1 MVHPDS
7 AGLLDAA
14 IANGKTIVMADN
26 SQESRYNISDV
37 EQTFKVGFGQV
48 RSTYGNMFTIKITEP
63 QGTTFLESIALTARQ
78 LNIENHLLAR
88 YFITIEFIGR
98 VPNGSAKRHPLKFI
112 YPIVFQDIQMQVDAG
127 GANYNINAVE
137 NSVSAFSYLE
147 QVIKSQITVEAAT
160 VGEFVSEFLQKYEK
174 SLENDLLYNINAA
187 YKDEYNIEWDNET
200 GTDTWQQWKIQQAA
214 EGLKTLGPS
223 KIGNKIHFTIPNGSN
238 LSDITSMVL
247 QATAEYKKIVTD
259 TGGFMKTAPG
269 EPSSQNLDEFP
280 VFYKVVPRV
289 EFGAYDPLRGDYVK
303 IITFK
308 IKKHIMVDR
317 IMDSVQY
324 GKGIT
329 NATIQNTRVNKM
341 FTQNLLRKRY
351 DYIFTGLNSEI
362 MQLDLKFD
370 NQFYE
375 ISVVGNGQVGDPN
388 KDGSTAGQA
397 AATVHDGV
405 KALKKSI
412 VEISR
417 KISKLNQ
424 QKSGAPPSVIIRTET
439 QIEEL
444 EEQRTT
450 INNQLESQLQE
461 FSQLTRGGSGVGSSG
476 NFLTAEEAKDDI
488 SMRLRFAG
496 DVVDDSD
503 IYGPENDG
511 TGGTLQ
517 FGAVKSNLENSAD
530 MLKIEMGIRGDPY
543 WMGMPSSFYRN
554 SSVSNELADYEK
566 GGILFFLNVKF
577 PIDENSAG
585 RRIPRDDYTLSG
597 TYRVVDVINRFTGGL
612 FTQHLGAVRDLATN
626 TSTVLGTLQTP
637 QIISD
642 VNMISPG
649 SRDALPQVTSDPA
662 AIQESGG
669 PR

>member
-1 MVHPDS
+1 
-7 AGLLDAA
+7 
-14 IANGKTIVMADN
+14 
-26 SQESRYNISDV
+26 
-37 EQTFKVGFGQV
+37 
-48 RSTYGNMFTIKITEP
+48 
-63 QGTTFLESIALTARQ
+63 
-78 LNIENHLLAR
+78 
-88 YFITIEFIGR
+88 
-98 VPNGSAKRHPLKFI
+98 
-112 YPIVFQDIQMQVDAG
+112 
-127 GANYNINAVE
+127 
-137 NSVSAFSYLE
+137 VSAFSYLE

-174 SLENDLLYNINAA
+174 SLENDLLFNINAA

-259 TGGFMKTAPG
+259 TGGFMKTSPG

-280 VFYKVVPRV
+280 VFYKVVPKV
-289 EFGAYDPLRGDYVK
+289 EFGSYDPLRGDYVK

-388 KDGSTAGQA
+388 KDASTAGQA

-450 INNQLESQLQE
+450 INNQLESQLQD
-461 FSQLTRGGSGVGSSG
+461 FSQLTRGGGGVGSSG

-642 VNMISPG
+642 VNMINPG

>member
-37 EQTFKVGFGQV
+37 EQNVKVGFGQV

-174 SLENDLLYNINAA
+174 SLENDLLFNINAA

-259 TGGFMKTAPG
+259 TGGFMKTSPG

-280 VFYKVVPRV
+280 VFYKVVPKV
-289 EFGAYDPLRGDYVK
+289 EFGSYDPLRGDYVK

-388 KDGSTAGQA
+388 KDASTAGQA

-450 INNQLESQLQE
+450 INNQLESQLQD
-461 FSQLTRGGSGVGSSG
+461 FSQLTRGGSGVGRSG
-476 NFLTAEEAKDDI
+476 NFLTTEEAKDDI

-642 VNMISPG
+642 VNMINPG

>member
-37 EQTFKVGFGQV
+37 EQNFKVGFGQV

-174 SLENDLLYNINAA
+174 SLENDLLFNINAA

-223 KIGNKIHFTIPNGSN
+223 KIGDKIHFTIPNGSN

-259 TGGFMKTAPG
+259 TGGFMKTSPG

-280 VFYKVVPRV
+280 VFYKVVPKV
-289 EFGAYDPLRGDYVK
+289 EFGSYDPLRGDYVK

-388 KDGSTAGQA
+388 KDASTAGQA

-450 INNQLESQLQE
+450 INNQLESQLQD
-461 FSQLTRGGSGVGSSG
+461 FSQLTRGGGGVGPSG

-642 VNMISPG
+642 VNMINPG

>member
-37 EQTFKVGFGQV
+37 EQNFKVGFGQV

-174 SLENDLLYNINAA
+174 SLENDLLFNINAA

-259 TGGFMKTAPG
+259 TGGFMKTSPG

-280 VFYKVVPRV
+280 VFYKVVPKV
-289 EFGAYDPLRGDYVK
+289 EFGSYDPLRGDYVK

-388 KDGSTAGQA
+388 KDASTAGQA

-450 INNQLESQLQE
+450 INNQLESQLQD
-461 FSQLTRGGSGVGSSG
+461 FSQLTRGGGGVGRSG
-476 NFLTAEEAKDDI
+476 NFLTTEEAKDDI

-642 VNMISPG
+642 VNMINPG